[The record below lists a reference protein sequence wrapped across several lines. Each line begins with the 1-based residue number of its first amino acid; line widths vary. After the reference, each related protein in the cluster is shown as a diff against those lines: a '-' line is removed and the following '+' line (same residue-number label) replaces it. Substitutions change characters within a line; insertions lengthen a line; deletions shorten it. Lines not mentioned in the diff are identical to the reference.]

1 MIDEYD
7 LSDSFDRRSPPVIQE
22 EEEEDPTFGN
32 NKIINLILENSPFDD
47 ERITF
52 AVASIALLVFV
63 SLDNFDGKVI
73 LSSSY
78 FSTSSKSAVASQR
91 RKHLFS
97 TDSRMLLQEN
107 TTI

>member
-7 LSDSFDRRSPPVIQE
+7 SLDSFDRRSPPVIQE
-22 EEEEDPTFGN
+22 EEEDPTFGN
-32 NKIINLILENSPFDD
+32 NEIINFILENSPFDD

-52 AVASIALLVFV
+52 AVASIALFVFV
-63 SLDNFDGKVI
+63 SNDSFDGKVI